1 MDEDKSGTVRDTTI
15 AVMLAQ
21 LDNAKQTNLPRWV
34 LLILVIPVLV
44 YDVIVVT
51 AKFVLWLVVA
61 TVMLQFRFLL
71 VWIDTM
77 CITCWYLNT
86 LVERMSRK

>member
-1 MDEDKSGTVRDTTI
+1 MDEDSLKVLRNSTI
-15 AVMLAQ
+15 STMLAQ

-77 CITCWYLNT
+77 CITCWYLNA

>member
-1 MDEDKSGTVRDTTI
+1 MDEDKSGTVRDTAI

-61 TVMLQFRFLL
+61 TVMLQFRF
-71 VWIDTM
+71 
-77 CITCWYLNT
+77 
-86 LVERMSRK
+86 

>member
-1 MDEDKSGTVRDTTI
+1 MDEDKSGTVRDTAI

-77 CITCWYLNT
+77 YITCWYLNA

>member
-1 MDEDKSGTVRDTTI
+1 MDEDKSGTVRDTAI
-15 AVMLAQ
+15 AVILAQ
-21 LDNAKQTNLPRWV
+21 LDNAKQINLPRWV

-77 CITCWYLNT
+77 CITCWYLNA

>member
-1 MDEDKSGTVRDTTI
+1 MDEDKSGTVRDTAI

-77 CITCWYLNT
+77 CIICWYLNT
-86 LVERMSRK
+86 LVERMARK